1 MARPAS
7 EILTERES
15 QIMDVLW
22 SAGEATAERV
32 RESLAGQPHDSTVR
46 TLLRILRDKG
56 YVRLVGRQPVI
67 YRPVVSRRKVQ
78 RKATR
83 SLLERFFGGSANAL
97 VLRLLEDEELTPKQL
112 AELKRERKG
121 RGRGDS
127 SKGDALK

>member
-1 MARPAS
+1 MARS
-7 EILTERES
+7 SSDVLTERES
-15 QIMDVLW
+15 QIMEVLW

-67 YRPVVSRRKVQ
+67 YRPAVSRQKVQ

-97 VLRLLEDEELTPKQL
+97 VMRLIEDEELTPKEL

-121 RGRGDS
+121 RGRGDA
-127 SKGDALK
+127 SK